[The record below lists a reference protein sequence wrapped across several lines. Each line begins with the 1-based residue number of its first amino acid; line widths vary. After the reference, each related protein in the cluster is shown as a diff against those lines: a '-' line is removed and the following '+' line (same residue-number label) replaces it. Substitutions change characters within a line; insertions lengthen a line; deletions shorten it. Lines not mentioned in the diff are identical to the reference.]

1 MLRALVVCAVLAAS
15 TRADAQSWYEGE
27 HGTNRIV
34 HLAISIGGFIAY
46 PLVTPLE
53 ERWSADDC
61 HWCDPTAVDVAVRDA
76 LVWSADRR
84 RDANQLSDLTTYGLT
99 PSLSFGL
106 VALGTL
112 ADPSWAAAIDDFTPI
127 VESMVVTQF
136 VSRAIKIPVGRQ
148 RPYAH
153 YGAADDY
160 EDNLSFPS
168 GHTSRAFTL
177 VVSAAMVAR
186 ARRYKSEPYIWAI
199 GIPCAT
205 LSGYLRISGDK
216 HYVTDILAGAL
227 LGTAAGLTVPLLMR
241 REGPRL
247 VPARNGIALATEW

>member
-1 MLRALVVCAVLAAS
+1 MRAH
-15 TRADAQSWYEGE
+15 ADDWYEGE

-34 HLAISIGGFIAY
+34 HLSISIGGFIAY

-53 ERWSADDC
+53 MRWAADSC
-61 HWCDPTAVDVAVRDA
+61 RWCDPTALDVAVRDA
-76 LVWSADRR
+76 LVWDDERKGASRF
-84 RDANQLSDLTTYGLT
+84 SDLTSYGLA
-99 PSLSFGL
+99 PALSFGL

-127 VESMVVTQF
+127 METMVVTQF
-136 VSRAIKIPVGRQ
+136 VTRSIKIPVGRQ

-153 YGAADDY
+153 YTAPNDY

-168 GHTSRAFTL
+168 GHTSRAFAL

-186 ARRYKSEPYIWAI
+186 ARRYKSEPFIWAA
-199 GIPCAT
+199 GLTVA
-205 LSGYLRISGDK
+205 SASAYLRIAADK
-216 HYVTDILAGAL
+216 HYLTDVLSGAL

-241 REGPRL
+241 RNGPRL
-247 VPARNGIALATEW
+247 VPARNGVALATEW